1 MTVSIPAVVRSLR
14 GKLWQRLAQIWS
26 RPQHSTRCE
35 CSPDNRALPTS
46 EALIHALI
54 DDIPG
59 AVYRCALD
67 ENWTMAWLS
76 DGIEAL
82 SGYPA
87 SDFIGNRVR
96 SYASIIEP
104 EDVAMVDQIVRAA
117 VMTRQAYALD
127 YRIRHVSGAVRWVH
141 EKGHAVFAG
150 QGQVMRLDGA
160 FFDITKQKHLQEA
173 FEGKQA
179 LYSAMFTANNAV
191 KLLIDPADGAILDAN
206 PAACEFYGYPQD
218 RLLQLKMIDLNVPG
232 SPAMVANP
240 DRDQRSARP
249 PLILHHRLAG
259 GEIRIVEMYCGLMAL
274 EGRPLLF
281 SSVHDI
287 TERQA
292 AETALIDSRN
302 RFQSLFEH
310 MGEGVAL
317 HDLIFDTADR
327 PINYV
332 IQAVNA
338 NYELMTGL
346 KAETV
351 LGKTADVAYGVAEPP
366 YLDEYA
372 EVALT
377 GRAIRFEIYFPP
389 LNRHFSIS
397 AAPWGERGFAT
408 LFTDITAFKRHHE
421 QLEWLA
427 HYDGLTQLPNRAL
440 LADRMRQ
447 TLAQTDRNRKLLAIG
462 YLDLDGFKAV
472 NDRLGHETGDRLLI
486 EVASRLRNSV
496 RGSDTV
502 ARLGGDEFVLL
513 LAELDGIEDCEHTLT
528 RLLTVIAAPYALA
541 AQEAVIS
548 ASIGVT
554 LYPLDHSEPDELLR
568 HADQA
573 MYVAKQSGRDRYH
586 LFDPEHDRRTRVH
599 RKALSRIAVALKQG
613 EFRLYYQPKV
623 DMRQG
628 IVIGAE
634 ALVRWQHPE
643 RGLVPPGEFLP
654 LVEDEPELAVAIG
667 DWVLAEAV
675 RQMDDWALQGLHL
688 PVSVNIAAR
697 HLQHPEFIHRLI
709 ALLEAR
715 PDLEPEQLELEILE
729 TAALEDMVVA
739 SRVIRECRQMG
750 ISFALDDFGTGYS
763 SLTYFKRL
771 PVNIL
776 KIDQSFVRDM
786 LDDTEDFA
794 IVAGVIGLAEA
805 FQRQTIAEGVE
816 TVEHGLLLLQL
827 GCDRAQGYG
836 IARPMPAEAIP
847 AWVHDFQPDPVW
859 EPVRNLCWSR
869 DDFSLLAM
877 SVEHRRWV
885 KRLAASLA
893 LAAIDHGSLPIMD
906 IRDCRFGRWLHDHE
920 GQRYHEIAAFQA
932 MNALHRDVHNLGKT
946 LVARHRS
953 GDVEQARAGLLDVRE
968 LSRRMQDCLQAV
980 LIAVAKPQ

>member
-1 MTVSIPAVVRSLR
+1 MSNRGVIAALLRRVARIWNRLRYSARHERQPAE
-14 GKLWQRLAQIWS
+14 A
-26 RPQHSTRCE
+26 T
-35 CSPDNRALPTS
+35 LPVG

-59 AVYRCALD
+59 AIYRCALD
-67 ENWTMAWLS
+67 EAWTMEWLS
-76 DGIEAL
+76 TGMEAL

-104 EDVAMVDQIVRAA
+104 DDRAFVDQIIREA
-117 VMTRQAYALD
+117 VIGRRSYALD
-127 YRIRHVSGAVRWVH
+127 YRIRHASGAVRWVH
-141 EKGHAVFAG
+141 EKGHAVFDA
-150 QGQVMRLDGA
+150 QDHVVRLDGA

-173 FEGKQA
+173 FESKRA

-206 PAACEFYGYPQD
+206 PAACEFYGYAPD
-218 RLLQLKMIDLNVPG
+218 RLLQLKVNDLNVPG
-232 SPAMVANP
+232 SPEMAANR
-240 DRDQRSARP
+240 DRDQSSARRS
-249 PLILHHRLAG
+249 LILRHRLAG
-259 GEIRIVEMYCGLMAL
+259 GEIRTVEVYSGLMEL
-274 EGRPLLF
+274 DGRHLLF

-292 AETALIDSRN
+292 AETALSDSRN

-317 HDLIFDTADR
+317 HDLVFDAADR

-332 IQAVNA
+332 IRAVNS
-338 NYELMTGL
+338 NYEVMTGL
-346 KAETV
+346 KAEAV
-351 LGKTADVAYGVAEPP
+351 VGKTAEIAYGVAEPP
-366 YLDEYA
+366 YLKEYA

-377 GRAIRFEIYFPP
+377 GEAIRFEIYFPP

-408 LFTDITAFKRHHE
+408 LFTDITALKHHHK

-447 TLAQTDRNRKLLAIG
+447 TLTQTDRNRKLLAIG

-472 NDRLGHETGDRLLI
+472 NDVLGHEAGDELLI
-486 EVASRLRNSV
+486 EVANRLRDSV

-502 ARLGGDEFVLL
+502 ARLGGDEFALL
-513 LAELDGIEDCEHTLT
+513 LAELDSVADCERTLA
-528 RLLTVIAAPYALA
+528 RLLTLIAAPYRLA
-541 AQEAVIS
+541 EQAAAIS

-554 LYPLDHSEPDELLR
+554 LYPLDRSEPDELLR

-573 MYVAKQSGRDRYH
+573 MYVAKQSGRNRYH
-586 LFDPEHDRRTRVH
+586 LFDPEHDRRTRAH
-599 RKALSRIAVALKQG
+599 REALTRIALALQQG

-634 ALVRWQHPE
+634 ALIRWQHPE
-643 RGLVPPGEFLP
+643 HGLVPPGEFLP
-654 LVEDEPELAVAIG
+654 LVEDDGELAVAIG

-675 RQMDDWALQGLHL
+675 RQMGHWALQGLQL

-697 HLQHPEFIHRLI
+697 HLQHPEFISRLV
-709 ALLEAR
+709 ALLETM
-715 PDLEPEQLELEILE
+715 PDLQPSQLELEILE

-750 ISFALDDFGTGYS
+750 IDFALDDFGTGYS

-771 PVNIL
+771 PVNVL
-776 KIDQSFVRDM
+776 KIDQSFVCDM
-786 LDDTEDFA
+786 LDDAEDFA

-805 FQRQTIAEGVE
+805 FRRQPIAEGVE

-827 GCDRAQGYG
+827 GCDLAQGYG
-836 IARPMPAEAIP
+836 IARPMPAAAIP
-847 AWVHDFQPDPVW
+847 AWVRDFQPDPLW
-859 EPVRNLCWSR
+859 EPVRNLRWSR

-877 SVEHRRWV
+877 SMEHRRWV
-885 KRLAASLA
+885 KQLAAGLA
-893 LAAIDHGSLPIMD
+893 LTVIDSGLLPVMD
-906 IRDCRFGRWLHDHE
+906 IRDCRFGRWLQGHE
-920 GQRYHEIAAFQA
+920 GQRYSEIAAFQA
-932 MNALHRDVHNLGKT
+932 MNALHRDVHELGKT
-946 LVARHRS
+946 LVDRHRS
-953 GDVEQARAGLLDVRE
+953 GHVEQARADLPDVQE
-968 LSRRMQDCLQAV
+968 LSRRMQECLQAV